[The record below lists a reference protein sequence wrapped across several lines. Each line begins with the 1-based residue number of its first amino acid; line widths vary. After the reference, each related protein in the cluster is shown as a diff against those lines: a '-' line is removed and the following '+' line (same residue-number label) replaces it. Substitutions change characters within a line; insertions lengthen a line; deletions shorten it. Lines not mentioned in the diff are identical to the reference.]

1 MQILAD
7 KTQLGSCLERLGGLG
22 PVASKR
28 HGHVGGGG
36 ELIAS
41 GISSLTPIA
50 LAFLG
55 LRLLIQVFA
64 LDFRQGENQGR
75 SNLTDLQSAPI
86 PQTPN
91 AAVFGFR
98 TEVTWLWVHHTP
110 QAWQLDSSRTLMT
123 YVRTRQ

>member
-64 LDFRQGENQGR
+64 LDFRQGENQGH
-75 SNLTDLQSAPI
+75 SNLIRLQSAPF
-86 PQTPN
+86 PRLRTPLSS
-91 AAVFGFR
+91 VCVQRSHG
-98 TEVTWLWVHHTP
+98 LWVHHTR
-110 QAWQLDSSRTLMT
+110 QAWQLDSSRTLMN